1 MTIQSNVN
9 DGITHSGNGSTT
21 NFSFPFKVNSSSQVE
36 VIIRDANGDETVLS
50 TNYTVNNPTVEGSGT
65 VDYPD
70 SGDALPSGSKIT
82 IQPKMDYLQST
93 DLRNQGRF
101 APETHEDAFDTLMM
115 HIKELKGEVNR
126 TIQFKKSS
134 ELTGAEFG
142 EDPVD
147 NRVIAW
153 DGTTGKTKNLAA
165 ADIEATLV
173 SAFWEAVL
181 DETDLDNS
189 VTALG
194 GASAVRTAIGT
205 AIGSDV
211 QAWDADLDAF
221 AGLTGAADKIPYYT
235 GAGTMS
241 VSNLPSNRNLIINGQ
256 GVVSQRGTSFDSS
269 TTPANSDD
277 TYLLDRMLLLS
288 DGNDI
293 VDVSQETT
301 EIPNGAYSSIKF
313 DVETANKQFAYCQ
326 ILEAK
331 DAAKIIGGQ
340 ASLSFKAK
348 KGGSNSTLG
357 TLRAAIISWSSTAD
371 SVTSDVIGTWAGAGT
386 DPTLASN
393 WTYENTPS
401 DLTLTTSFQTFKIE
415 DVDIDT
421 ASAANVAVLIWCDD
435 TDATVGDLA
444 YIGDIQLEEGEVA
457 TPYENKGFEQELE
470 KCLRF
475 FQKSF
480 NYATVPAQSAGRT
493 GALEFFQN
501 RTSGSSH
508 CQQNYYAKPMR
519 VSPTVTLY
527 NPSAANAQI
536 RNLDTGS
543 DCSSSGVETNNEKG
557 FKLTYSLPGSS
568 DITNLLS
575 VQWAASAEL

>member
-147 NRVIAW
+147 NKLIAW
-153 DGTTGKTKNLAA
+153 DGVTGKTKNAVTTAAVVTTFWETVLANADLSDSLDDLGIPAFSQTLLAA
-165 ADIEATLV
+165 TTAAIARGTLDAEQIINSLTAVSSLQLADQLPFA
-173 SAFWEAVL
+173 
-181 DETDLDNS
+181 DNS
-189 VTALG
+189 D
-194 GASAVRTAIGT
+194 
-205 AIGSDV
+205 SDYSK
-211 QAWDADLDAF
+211 
-221 AGLTGAADKIPYYT
+221 KITYQ
-235 GAGTMS
+235 
-241 VSNLPSNRNLIINGQ
+241 NFIDNFPSGENLIINGQ
-256 GVVSQRGTSFDSS
+256 GLIGQRGTSFDST

-301 EIPNGAYSSIKF
+301 EVPNGAYSSIKF

-331 DAAKIIGGQ
+331 DAAKIIGGT

-348 KGGSNSTLG
+348 KGGSNVTLEI
-357 TLRAAIISWSSTAD
+357 LRAAIISWDSTAD
-371 SVTSDVIGTWAGAGT
+371 TVTSDVIATWAGAGT
-386 DPTLASN
+386 NPTLATN

-415 DVDIDT
+415 NVSIDT
-421 ASAANVAVLIWCDD
+421 ASANNVAVLIWCDD

-444 YIGDIQLEEGEVA
+444 YIGDIKLEDGSIA
-457 TPYENKGFEQELE
+457 TPYEFENYSEVLH
-470 KCLRF
+470 KCNRF
-475 FQKSF
+475 VSLFHCLWRGVSGGSNYDYFGEYSF
-480 NYATVPAQSAGRT
+480 PTMMRT
-493 GALEFFQN
+493 TPSVII
-501 RTSGSSH
+501 TSQTDSSRYPIENAYVKYIDDIH
-508 CQQNYYAKPMR
+508 IIYVY
-519 VSPTVTLY
+519 T
-527 NPSAANAQI
+527 AA
-536 RNLDTGS
+536 
-543 DCSSSGVETNNEKG
+543 SSGGNDG
-557 FKLTYSLPGSS
+557 W
-568 DITNLLS
+568 D
-575 VQWAASAEL
+575 VQGYVDAEL